1 MDLRVYYQKIREA
14 EAKILSEFPIVISK
28 ETTDGGKGGTLTE
41 VTRRIAARLVVD
53 GIAAIASDNEAAT
66 YRAALEAAKEEAD
79 QLAASA
85 KVQLSVVPTADLNA
99 LKAKVRDVK
108 D

>member
-1 MDLRVYYQKIREA
+1 M
-14 EAKILSEFPIVISK
+14 
-28 ETTDGGKGGTLTE
+28 TE

-53 GIAAIASDNEAAT
+53 GIAAIASDNEAAA
-66 YRAALEAAKEEAD
+66 YRTALEAAKEEAD